1 MPSKAHRSKEACRR
15 WASLLVYIYIH
26 IFIFIIQVHCLTC
39 TLGLL
44 SHVAPCIM
52 TEDGLKCV
60 KSIVLM
66 IESLLPQLLDGSAN
80 INIPACLIQYHYS
93 LLLIS
98 YLLSETHSPL
108 YNQPLLLSSASNLHT
123 IAKMF
128 LYFFHRALPTDPLL
142 SLHTIS
148 SPSFNSQCSTT
159 SS

>member
-98 YLLSETHSPL
+98 YSLSETHSSIVHCL
-108 YNQPLLLSSASNLHT
+108 QILSSLFT
-123 IAKMF
+123 P
-128 LYFFHRALPTDPLL
+128 FHLPVSILSAALPPPSIANILL
-142 SLHTIS
+142 SLLH
-148 SPSFNSQCSTT
+148 FT
-159 SS
+159 SMHLSLLP